1 MCITQSYID
10 LILSNRSLAC
20 TLCNQVGCF
29 DYRIV
34 LVPGISYTLVGTIR
48 CKSFE
53 GSTSLL
59 VRTRVGCDI
68 ITLPLWVH
76 RVGPALCLFTRSYSA
91 LTLAVR
97 SSSLLKKL
105 SGVNC
110 PLGSSSR
117 KSPQEEKVSK
127 DAAMRQPIYNNFLV
141 LIIIS
146 DFR

>member
-20 TLCNQVGCF
+20 TLSNQVGSL

-48 CKSFE
+48 CKSIE

-76 RVGPALCLFTRSYSA
+76 RVGPTLCLVYSVIQCVNTCCQVIFA
-91 LTLAVR
+91 IEEVIWGQL
-97 SSSLLKKL
+97 SLRFLI
-105 SGVNC
+105 
-110 PLGSSSR
+110 
-117 KSPQEEKVSK
+117 QEVSARRESK
-127 DAAMRQPIYNNFLV
+127 QGCCHETTHI
-141 LIIIS
+141 
-146 DFR
+146 